1 MSVGLSFTDP
11 VKLFDV
17 TGRRVLI
24 TGAGSGIGFALAH
37 GLGAAGAH
45 VILNG
50 RNQDKLEAAKAKL
63 AEAGIAVEIAAFDVS
78 DANALETAVA
88 SIEAEGPIDV
98 LINNAGTNVRGR
110 MADISADAFRTVMGS
125 NAEGLFLTS
134 RAVSVHMQKRK
145 AGKIINICSALSKLG
160 RKGAVAYSGSK
171 AAAAMMTASM
181 CDELAGDNIQVNGI
195 APGYFLTE
203 LTQAIKDDP
212 DHEAWLTARTPAAR
226 WGQLEELV
234 GAAIFLSSDASSF
247 VNGHVLT
254 VDGGLTSVMGG

>member
-1 MSVGLSFTDP
+1 MSVAFNEP
-11 VKLFDV
+11 AKLFDIQ
-17 TGRRVLI
+17 GRRILI
-24 TGAGSGIGFALAH
+24 TGAGSGIGLTLAR
-37 GLGAAGAH
+37 GLGAAGARI
-45 VILNG
+45 VLNG
-50 RNQDKLEAAKAKL
+50 RNAQKMERATQSLRDAAI
-63 AEAGIAVEIAAFDVS
+63 EVETAIFDVS
-78 DANALETAVA
+78 DAGDVVDGIDR
-88 SIEAEGPIDV
+88 IEAESGPIDV

-110 MADISADAFRTVMGS
+110 MADISADAFRTVMES
-125 NAEGLFLTS
+125 NVDGLFLTS
-134 RAVSVHMQKRK
+134 QAVSVHMQKRK

-212 DHEAWLTARTPAAR
+212 THEAWLMARTPAAR
-226 WGQLEELV
+226 WGQLEELI

>member
-1 MSVGLSFTDP
+1 
-11 VKLFDV
+11 
-17 TGRRVLI
+17 
-24 TGAGSGIGFALAH
+24 
-37 GLGAAGAH
+37 
-45 VILNG
+45 
-50 RNQDKLEAAKAKL
+50 
-63 AEAGIAVEIAAFDVS
+63 
-78 DANALETAVA
+78 
-88 SIEAEGPIDV
+88 
-98 LINNAGTNVRGR
+98 
-110 MADISADAFRTVMGS
+110 
-125 NAEGLFLTS
+125 
-134 RAVSVHMQKRK
+134 
-145 AGKIINICSALSKLG
+145 
-160 RKGAVAYSGSK
+160 
-171 AAAAMMTASM
+171 MMTASM

>member
-1 MSVGLSFTDP
+1 MSFAFNEP
-11 VKLFDV
+11 AKLFDIKN
-17 TGRRVLI
+17 RRILI
-24 TGAGSGIGFALAH
+24 TGAGSGIGFALAR
-37 GLGAAGAH
+37 GLGSAGAKI
-45 VILNG
+45 VLNG
-50 RNQDKLEAAKAKL
+50 RNSQKLERATLSLKDAAI
-63 AEAGIAVEIAAFDVS
+63 EVETAIFDVS
-78 DANALETAVA
+78 DATGVA
-88 SIEAEGPIDV
+88 DGINRIEAESGPIDV
-98 LINNAGTNVRGR
+98 LVNNAGTNVRGR
-110 MADISADAFRTVMGS
+110 MADISAEAFRTVMGS
-125 NAEGLFLTS
+125 NVEGLFLTS
-134 RAVSVHMQKRK
+134 KAVSVHMQKRK

-181 CDELAGDNIQVNGI
+181 CDELASDNIQVNGI

-212 DHEAWLTARTPAAR
+212 THEAWLMARTPAAR
-226 WGQLEELV
+226 WGQLEELI

>member
-1 MSVGLSFTDP
+1 MGLSFTDP
-11 VKLFDV
+11 MKLFDV
-17 TGRRVLI
+17 TERRVLI
-24 TGAGSGIGFALAH
+24 TGAGSGIGFALAR
-37 GLGAAGAH
+37 GLGEAGAH

-50 RNQDKLEAAKAKL
+50 RNAEKLEAAKAEL
-63 AEAGIAVEIAAFDVS
+63 AEAGIASQTAPFDVS
-78 DANALETAVA
+78 DADAVEA
-88 SIEAEGPIDV
+88 GIAAVEAEGPIDV

-125 NAEGLFLTS
+125 NVEGLFLTS
-134 RAVSVHMQKRK
+134 RAVSVHMQQRK

-181 CDELAGDNIQVNGI
+181 CDELASDNIQVNGI

-212 DHEAWLTARTPAAR
+212 AHETWLMARTPAAR

-234 GAAIFLSSDASSF
+234 GAVIFLSSDASSF